1 MEEKVVAISGGF
13 DPIRFGHLKLIEDA
27 KRLGGKLV
35 VILNNDNWL
44 KKNKGWFFMNA
55 DERKAIL
62 LKNIDVDEVIITNHK
77 INDKDN
83 SVCNELAKLNP
94 TIFANGGNH
103 TEKTIPEY
111 ELCKKNGIQTIFNV
125 GGEKVQSSYGITS
138 EEFNK
143 AKNGKL

>member
-44 KKNKGWFFMNA
+44 KKKKGCFFMES

-77 INDKDN
+77 KNDDDA
-83 SVCNELAKLNP
+83 SVCNELKELRP
-94 TIFANGGNH
+94 DIFANGGNISADN
-103 TEKTIPEY
+103 IPEH
-111 ELCKKNGIQTIFNV
+111 ELCEQLGIEMVFDVGSYNV
-125 GGEKVQSSYGITS
+125 QKRRDWFENVRV
-138 EEFNK
+138 
-143 AKNGKL
+143 